1 MLNGIQ
7 DELSTVDALQ
17 EQLVK
22 EQEKNKTLRQEVDLY
37 LENSQKC
44 STEEENQKV
53 AFLVFT
59 L

>member
-17 EQLVK
+17 EELVK
-22 EQEKNKTLRQEVDLY
+22 EQEKNKTLRQELDLY